1 MNYQSPSP
9 HTDARE
15 SRAERGRQLG
25 ELTPPIRDK
34 FLSDDE
40 FGATGER
47 LASRAEA
54 PLQSFRTFDFRGRE
68 RDNEKVIETCYE
80 ATAHAAKEGYPISPA
95 AEWLLDNHHLVEAN
109 LRQVRRDLPI
119 KFYDQLPDTSVEGAD
134 QKVPRVLA
142 LAWTY
147 VAHTNSVFSSHTLT
161 AITEGFQ
168 SVETLKIGEIW
179 AIPAF
184 LRFVLLENLR
194 RVSER
199 VQHGRELRQKANALA
214 DRMLAAETDK
224 EAEQEF
230 GQALADMSEH
240 SFSAQLLYRLRDGSD
255 RAQTVLRWLEDAFEQ
270 EGVEAEEML
279 IAQQNSI
286 SSANVIVGNIISS
299 LRAIDDMDWITW
311 FESLS
316 AVDRRLRASTDFGL
330 LDPRS
335 RNRYRERIETLAR
348 RSKTSEMEVTD
359 TVIEMARQGADQPD
373 PLIVG
378 NIGYYLLGNG
388 IEALRDRVGY
398 RRRPRERVRL
408 LFSRLG
414 WLGIAL
420 PVAILTAIILAVAA
434 MAIGAIE
441 GAGAAV
447 ILMVLLALPASEA
460 AMGIFNMLSSYMVR
474 PYHMPGYEYRD
485 GIPRDARTLVVVPCM
500 IGDRDTIDEL
510 VRNLEVH
517 YLSNPSGETYFA
529 LLSDW
534 PDAVAEERPEDREL
548 LDYAQRTIDTL
559 AETYAHTGRRRFFL
573 LHRRRVYEEV
583 DDVWMGWERKRGKLE
598 ELFDLIRGETHTTYL
613 TPAHALP
620 EDIAFVLTLDSDTRL
635 PRDMVAK
642 LVGKMA
648 HPLNAPINDP
658 DSNRVTGGY
667 GILQPRITPSLT
679 TGEEA
684 SAFQRMFSS
693 NRGLDPYVFAV
704 SDTYQDVFREGSFTG
719 KGLIHV
725 DAFRQAMAERI
736 EDNTVLS
743 HDLLEGALA
752 RSALVT
758 DVEFVE
764 DFPTKYSVEVGR
776 QHRWIRGDWQLLPFI
791 FGGDPDVTPLNRFKM
806 VDNLRRSILPVAWV
820 LASIAGWTKFGV
832 WPALVWQL
840 VLIAMLI
847 ISPLISMFM
856 GFLSPPVGVTVR
868 SHLRT
873 YGWELLTLLGQT
885 GLRVAFMAHTA
896 WYAADAVGRTLYRL
910 FVSRRQLLEW
920 KTAAQMQK
928 SAAGSPLAYLELMWP
943 SSAIAAI
950 GFILAIAYGND
961 SALVALPVTVAWFL
975 APLIAWQVS
984 RSAETDDRFFVSR
997 DEQRALRR
1005 IARRTWRYFETYVSE
1020 EHNHLPPDNFQEDP
1034 EPVIAARTS
1043 PTNIGLYLIS
1053 TVSARDLGW
1062 IGFEE
1067 MLSRIEAT
1075 LITLRRMEKHRGHLY
1090 NWYDTK
1096 NLQPLPP
1103 RYISAVDSG
1112 NLAGHLIVV
1121 SSALREAA
1129 AAPAAFMHADV
1140 EGIRDTATIVAEV
1153 LEDIPNDRR
1162 TIRPLRARIQE
1173 RLDSFVTAL
1182 DRGAAVTSVKATG
1195 LMTVAQEIERL
1206 ALDIDLEVDSDN
1218 SRRLV
1223 CWSSALIRTCEAHF
1237 NDPGTSREV
1246 MDRLRRRLIDVS
1258 ETARGIA
1265 FDMEFGFLM
1274 NRKRRLLSIGYR
1286 VEEGELDDSCYDLLA
1301 SEARLTSLFAIA
1313 KGDLPNEHWFRLGR
1327 PVVPVSGRA
1336 TLASWSG
1343 SMFEYLMPPLVMHER
1358 QGGLLY
1364 QTNRMVVR
1372 VQQRYARELGVPW
1385 GISESAYNA
1394 RDHLLTYQYSNF
1406 GVPSLGL
1413 KRDLARNAV
1422 IAPYATML
1430 ACQVAPS
1437 DAIRN
1442 MDRLRKI
1449 GAQGAYGFYESV
1461 DFTPSRLPKGEKC
1474 AVIRAYFAHHQG
1486 MSICAAAN
1494 VVTSGRL
1501 RELFHSDPVIEAAE
1515 LLLQERAPR
1524 TVAPVSRSEEVMR
1537 QKRNGGALAAPAMQ
1551 IYDEPALLDRRTQL
1565 LSNGHYNVMVTATG
1579 AGYSRWNG
1587 LAITR
1592 WRPDPVEDSWGQYI
1606 FLRDVAT
1613 GQWWSTTSQPR
1624 SAPDERSVA
1633 VFTDS
1638 QAEFRKRVGT
1648 IQSHLDILVT
1658 TEGDG
1663 EGRRLTLANTGSADR
1678 LIEVTSFAELVLS
1691 ADQAD
1696 MAHPAFSKMFVRTE
1710 IDPAGDAIIATRN
1723 KRTLGEPDIHVAH
1736 LITETAGQKRAT
1748 QFETDRRAFIGRERG
1763 LSSAKAFD
1771 PGAELSGSVGFTL
1784 DPIMSLRRIV
1794 RIPAGKKATVTFWT
1808 LAAADRETLND
1819 RIIHYRH
1826 TETFNHESQ
1835 LAWTRSQV
1843 QLRHINITSEDAET
1857 FQRLA
1862 RYLIYPDM
1870 DFRIGD
1876 EAVRDGLASQS
1887 ALWPLGISGD
1897 HPIFVL
1903 RTDDENDL
1911 KIVSEA
1917 LAMQEYLRSRGH
1929 VFDLVIL
1936 NERATSY
1943 AQDMQQAVDIL
1954 CDNARHRGL
1963 SDASRAHIFAVR
1975 RDLVDETAYNALLA
1989 ASRITLHTRNG
2000 RLSQQLARLEGEAE
2014 EQTPAPLFPVQREES
2029 LPTAIP
2035 HPATVDKTG
2044 DDLLFWNGVGGFDP
2058 ETGEYVV
2065 RLTGTER
2072 TPQPWINVI
2081 SGKDFGF
2088 HVSAGGAAFTWSIN
2102 SRDYQ
2107 LTPWSNDPV
2116 LNRPGEALYIRD
2128 LESGITLTPFAALAG
2143 AASEPY
2149 EARHGTGY
2157 STFRSAGG
2165 GLRLTATMAMAY
2177 GRNAKVTRLRIAN
2190 EFDRPRKLRL
2200 YAFAE
2205 WVLGNN
2211 GNQSA
2216 PFIVSQFD
2224 DSSGVLSATN
2234 PYSVDFSGR
2243 HAFLALSTPVSSH
2256 TASRR
2261 CFIGRQSVRYPQA
2274 VAEGAALDDSMAIG
2288 GDPCAALASDIEVP
2302 ADGSVEVLVILGDGE
2317 SAEDASSMANA
2328 LREEGF
2334 DQQLAAARDE
2344 WDAFLGTLQVETP
2357 DPAMN
2362 IMVNRW
2368 LPYQALACR
2377 IRARS
2382 AFYQASGAYGFRDQL
2397 QDTSALLLQDPS
2409 YAKAQILN
2417 AAGRQFPEGDVQH
2430 WWLPRTGAGVRTMIS
2445 DDVVWL
2451 GYLTAHYVRVTGDTA
2466 FLDTMLPFIDGPALE
2481 PGEHDAFYT
2490 PEVLDGDVSLY
2501 EHCARALDLGCARR
2515 GENGLPLIL
2524 GGDWNDGMNR
2534 VGEEGHGTSVWLG
2547 WFMAGGLSAMIPLA
2561 DARGDEARVERW
2573 SARRDELRTAL
2584 QKEGWDGEWYRRG
2597 SFDDGTPLGSHTS
2610 DECQIDTIAQSWS
2623 VLSGEGDPER
2633 SHQALDKV
2641 LEILTDDEVK
2651 IIKLFTPPFQHTEKN
2666 PGYIKGYPP
2675 GVRENGGQYTHGAIW
2690 TAYALAEM
2698 GRPDDAWKA
2707 YSHLLPINH
2716 ALNEEDM
2723 ERYRVEPYVVAADIY
2738 GEEDRRGRGGW
2749 TWYTGSA
2756 GWLYRCSVEAI
2767 LGIRRQGD
2775 KLFVK
2780 PAIPSH
2786 WDGYVATLRQNGATY
2801 RIEAKRESGQIVV
2814 RVNGQTE
2821 ETEGEGF
2828 ALN

>member
-1 MNYQSPSP
+1 MNYQSPASKLDNVEP
-9 HTDARE
+9 SVGIGPQNR
-15 SRAERGRQLG
+15 R
-25 ELTPPIRDK
+25 LTPPIRDK

-47 LASRAEA
+47 LASTAQA
-54 PLQSFRTFDFRGRE
+54 PLQFFQPFDFRRRE
-68 RDNEKVIETCYE
+68 RDNEKVIDACYE
-80 ATAHAAKEGYPISPA
+80 STAHAAKEGYPISPA
-95 AEWLLDNHHLVEAN
+95 AEWLLDNHHLVEEN

-119 KFYDQLPDTSVEGAD
+119 KFYNQLPSTAVKDAGQE
-134 QKVPRVLA
+134 VPRVLA

-147 VAHTNSVFSSHTLT
+147 VAHTNSAFSSHTLT

-168 SVETLKIGEIW
+168 SVKTLKIGEIW

-194 RVSER
+194 RASER
-199 VQHGRELRQKANALA
+199 VQLGRELRQKANDLA
-214 DRMLAAETDK
+214 DRMLAAETDE
-224 EAEQEF
+224 EAERQF
-230 GQALADMSEH
+230 TQSRCDIAEH
-240 SFSAQLLYRLRDGSD
+240 AFSAQLLYRLRDGSE
-255 RAQTVLRWLEDAFEQ
+255 RAQTVLQWLEKAFAED
-270 EGVEAEEML
+270 GVEAEEML
-279 IAQQNSI
+279 IAQQNSV

-299 LRAIDDMDWITW
+299 LRAIDDMDWISW
-311 FESLS
+311 FEGLS
-316 AVDRRLRASTDFGL
+316 AVDRRLRVTTDFEL

-348 RSKTSEMEVTD
+348 RSNSSEMEVTD
-359 TVIEMARQGADQPD
+359 TVIEMARQGAELPD

-378 NIGYYLLGNG
+378 NIGYYLVGNG
-388 IEALRDRVGY
+388 IEALRDRLGY
-398 RRRPRERVRL
+398 RRRPRERMRL

-414 WLGIAL
+414 WFGIAL
-420 PVAILTAIILAVAA
+420 PVTLLTLSFLAVAA

-441 GAGAAV
+441 GAAAAA
-447 ILMVLLALPASEA
+447 ILLLLLALPASEA
-460 AMGIFNMLSSYMVR
+460 AMGIFNMLSSYMVQ

-485 GIPRDARTLVVVPCM
+485 GIPREARTLVVVPCM

-510 VRNLEVH
+510 ARNLEVH
-517 YLSNPSGETYFA
+517 YLSNPLGETYFA

-534 PDAVAEERPEDREL
+534 PDADVEERSEDSEL
-548 LDYAQRTIDTL
+548 LEYAQRTIDTL

-598 ELFDLIRGETHTTYL
+598 ELFDVLRGETHTTYMK
-613 TPAHALP
+613 PAHALP
-620 EDIAFVLTLDSDTRL
+620 DDIAFVLTLDSDTRL
-635 PRDMVAK
+635 PRDTVTK

-764 DFPTKYSVEVGR
+764 DFPTKYAVEVGR

-791 FGGDPDVTPLNRFKM
+791 FGSDSDITPLNRFKM
-806 VDNLRRSILPVAWV
+806 IDNLRRSLLPIAWV
-820 LASIAGWTKFGV
+820 LASIAGWVKFGV

-840 VLIAMLI
+840 VLIAVLI
-847 ISPLISMFM
+847 ISPVVSLFM
-856 GFLSPPVGVTVR
+856 GFLSPPVGVTIR

-943 SSAIAAI
+943 SSVIAAI
-950 GFILAIAYGND
+950 GLMLALSYGND
-961 SALVALPVTVAWFL
+961 SAFVALPITVAWFF
-975 APLIAWQVS
+975 APLVAWQVS
-984 RSAETDDRFFVSR
+984 RSAETDDRFFVSQ

-1005 IARRTWRYFETYVSE
+1005 IARRTWRYFETFVSE

-1034 EPVIAARTS
+1034 EAVVAARTS

-1075 LITLRRMEKHRGHLY
+1075 LVTLRRMEKHRGHLY

-1096 NLQPLPP
+1096 SLQPLPP

-1121 SSALREAA
+1121 SSALKEAA
-1129 AAPAAFMHADV
+1129 AAPAAFMHADA
-1140 EGIRDTATIVAEV
+1140 EGIRDAATIVSEA
-1153 LEDIPNDRR
+1153 LDDIPNDRR
-1162 TIRPLRARIQE
+1162 TIRPLRARLTE

-1182 DRGAAVTSVKATG
+1182 DRGAAITSVKATG

-1206 ALDIDLEVDSDN
+1206 ALDIDLEVSSDN

-1223 CWSSALIRTCEAHF
+1223 FWSSALVRTCEAHF
-1237 NDPGTSREV
+1237 NDPGTSRET
-1246 MDRLRRRLIDVS
+1246 MDRLRRRLTDVS
-1258 ETARGIA
+1258 ETARGLA

-1274 NRKRRLLSIGYR
+1274 NKRRRLLSIGYR
-1286 VEEGELDDSCYDLLA
+1286 VDEAELDDSCYDLLA

-1313 KGDLPNEHWFRLGR
+1313 KGDVPNEHWFRLGR

-1394 RDHLLTYQYSNF
+1394 RDHMLTYQYSNF

-1422 IAPYATML
+1422 VAPYATML
-1430 ACQVAPS
+1430 ASQVSPS

-1442 MDRLRKI
+1442 MDRLRDI

-1474 AVIRAYFAHHQG
+1474 AVIRSYFAHHQG

-1537 QKRNGGALAAPAMQ
+1537 QKRDGSALAAPAMQ
-1551 IYDEPALLDRRTQL
+1551 IYDEPTHSDRRTHL

-1606 FLRDVAT
+1606 FLRDAAT
-1613 GQWWSTTSQPR
+1613 GQWWSTTGEPR
-1624 SAPDERSVA
+1624 SAPNERSVA

-1648 IQSHLDILVT
+1648 ISSSLDILVT

-1663 EGRRLTLANTGSADR
+1663 EGRRLTLSNSGSADR

-1748 QFETDRRAFIGRERG
+1748 QFETDRRAFIGRERN
-1763 LSSAKAFD
+1763 LASASAFD
-1771 PGAELSGSVGFTL
+1771 PGAELTGSSGFTL

-1794 RIPAGKKATVTFWT
+1794 RIPAGKKATITFWT

-1819 RIIHYRH
+1819 RIAHYRH

-1870 DFRIGD
+1870 DLRIGED
-1876 EAVRDGLASQS
+1876 AVRDGLASQS

-1917 LAMQEYLRSRGH
+1917 LAMQEYLRGRGH

-1936 NERATSY
+1936 NERVTSY

-1954 CDNARHRGL
+1954 CENARHRGL
-1963 SDASRAHIFAVR
+1963 SDAARSHIFAVR
-1975 RDLVDETAYNALLA
+1975 HDLMDQATYDALLA
-1989 ASRITLHTRNG
+1989 AARITLHTRNG
-2000 RLSQQLARLEGEAE
+2000 RLSQQLARLGSETEDDLSV
-2014 EQTPAPLFPVQREES
+2014 PLFAREDEKP

-2035 HPATVDKTG
+2035 QPAAVAKSG
-2044 DDLLFWNGVGGFDP
+2044 DDLLFWNGMGGFDP

-2065 RLTGTER
+2065 RMTGGER

-2116 LNRPGEALYIRD
+2116 LNRPGEALYVRD

-2149 EARHGTGY
+2149 EARHGMGY
-2157 STFRSAGG
+2157 SAFHAAGG
-2165 GLRLTATMAMAY
+2165 GLRLDATMAMAD
-2177 GRNAKVTRLRIAN
+2177 GRNAKLTRLRIQN
-2190 EFDRPRKLRL
+2190 EFDRPRRLRL
-2200 YAFAE
+2200 YAVAE

-2211 GNQSA
+2211 GSQSA
-2216 PFIVSQFD
+2216 PFIASDFNEE
-2224 DSSGVLSATN
+2224 SGVLSATN

-2243 HAFLALSTPVSSH
+2243 YAFLALSTPVSSH

-2261 CFIGRQSVRYPQA
+2261 NFIGGQSIRFPQA
-2274 VAEGAALDDSMAIG
+2274 VAEGAALDNTTAIG
-2288 GDPCAALASDIEVP
+2288 GDPCAALTSDIDVP
-2302 ADGSVEVLVILGDGE
+2302 ANGTVEVLIILGDSE
-2317 SAEDASSMANA
+2317 SAEQASEMAQA
-2328 LREEGF
+2328 LRDEGF
-2334 DQQLAAARDE
+2334 EPQLAATKAE
-2344 WDAFLGTLQVETP
+2344 WDEFLGTLQVETP

-2362 IMVNRW
+2362 LMVNHW

-2409 YAKAQILN
+2409 YAQAQILN

-2451 GYLTAHYVRVTGDTA
+2451 GYLTAHYVRVTGDTG
-2466 FLDTMLPFIDGPALE
+2466 FLDSELPFIQGPALE
-2481 PGEHDAFYT
+2481 PGAHDAFYT
-2490 PEVLDGDVSLY
+2490 PEVLDETVSLY

-2534 VGEEGHGTSVWLG
+2534 VGEEGRGTSVWLG

-2561 DARGDEARVERW
+2561 EARGDQARVERW
-2573 SARRDELRTAL
+2573 AARRDELREAL
-2584 QKEGWDGEWYRRG
+2584 QNEGWDGDWYRRG
-2597 SFDDGTPLGSHTS
+2597 SFDDGTPLGSHRS
-2610 DECQIDTIAQSWS
+2610 DECRIDTIAQSWS
-2623 VLSGEGDPER
+2623 VLSGEGNPER
-2633 SHQALDKV
+2633 SGKALDKV

-2651 IIKLFTPPFQHTEKN
+2651 IIKLFTPPFQHTAKN

-2716 ALNEEDM
+2716 ALSETDM
-2723 ERYRVEPYVVAADIY
+2723 QRYRVEPYVVAADIY

-2767 LGIRRQGD
+2767 LGIRRQGER
-2775 KLFVK
+2775 LFVK

-2786 WDGYVATLRQNGATY
+2786 WDGYSATLRQNGLSY
-2801 RIEAKRESGQIVV
+2801 RIEAERIDGRIVV
-2814 RVNGQTE
+2814 RVNGLE
-2821 ETEGEGF
+2821 EQSEGEGF
-2828 ALN
+2828 VLN

>member
-1 MNYQSPSP
+1 MNDQSPAADFE
-9 HTDARE
+9 TLDTTAGNQLE
-15 SRAERGRQLG
+15 SDTI
-25 ELTPPIRDK
+25 TPAIRDR

-40 FGATGER
+40 LRAAGER
-47 LASRAEA
+47 LASGTETS
-54 PLQSFRTFDFRGRE
+54 LQAFRPFDFRHRE
-68 RDNEKVIETCYE
+68 RENERVIETCYE
-80 ATAHAAKEGYPISPA
+80 ATAVAARDGYTISPA
-95 AEWLLDNHHLVEAN
+95 AEWLLDNHHLVEEN
-109 LRQVRRDLPI
+109 VRQVRRDLPI
-119 KFYDQLPDTSVEGAD
+119 KFYRQLPDTKVMGAGQD
-134 QKVPRVLA
+134 VPRVLA
-142 LAWTY
+142 LTWTY
-147 VAHTNSVFSSHTLT
+147 VAHTNSVFSGRTLT

-179 AIPAF
+179 AIPAV

-199 VQHGRELRQKANALA
+199 VQHGRELRQSANQLA
-214 DRMLAAETDK
+214 DDILAAETDD
-224 EAEQEF
+224 EAKKLFRRSQSTI
-230 GQALADMSEH
+230 AEH
-240 SFSAQLLYRLRDGSD
+240 SFSAQLLYRLRDGSE
-255 RAQTVLRWLEDAFEQ
+255 RAQMILSWLEEALEE
-270 EGVEAEEML
+270 EGSDAEEVL
-279 IAQQNSI
+279 IAQQNRV
-286 SSANVIVGNIISS
+286 SSSNVVVGNIIRS
-299 LRAIDDMDWITW
+299 LRAIDDMDWTTW

-316 AVDRRLRASTDFGL
+316 AVDRRLRATTDFGL

-348 RSKTSEMEVTD
+348 RSKASEMEVTD
-359 TVIEMARQGADQPD
+359 TVIEMAREGADLPD

-378 NIGYYLLGNG
+378 NIGYYLVGNG
-388 IEALRDRVGY
+388 VEALRDRVNY
-398 RRRPRERVRL
+398 CRRPTERMRL
-408 LFSRLG
+408 LFARLS
-414 WLGIAL
+414 WFGIVL
-420 PVAILTAIILAVAA
+420 PVALLTVAILALAA
-434 MAIGAIE
+434 LTIDPIE
-441 GAGAAV
+441 GASTTA
-447 ILMVLLALPASEA
+447 ILMLLLALPASEA

-474 PYHMPGYEYRD
+474 PYHMPGYEYPQ
-485 GIPRDARTLVVVPCM
+485 GIPKEARTLVVVPCM
-500 IGDRDTIDEL
+500 INDRDTIDEL

-517 YLSNPSGETYFA
+517 YLSNPKGETYFA

-534 PDAVAEERPEDREL
+534 PDADSEEKTGDQDMLE
-548 LDYAQRTIDTL
+548 YAQRAIDEL
-559 AETYAHTGRRRFFL
+559 SETYAHTGRRFFL
-573 LHRRRVYEEV
+573 LHRARTYNET

-598 ELFDLIRGETHTTYL
+598 ELFDLIRGETHTSYL
-613 TPAHALP
+613 KPTHPLP
-620 EDIAFVLTLDSDTRL
+620 DEIAFVLTLDSDTRL
-635 PRDMVAK
+635 PRDTVTK

-658 DSNRVTGGY
+658 KTNRVTGGY

-684 SAFQRMFSS
+684 SAFQRIFST

-743 HDLLEGALA
+743 HDLLEGALV

-764 DFPTKYSVEVGR
+764 DFPTKYSVEVSR

-791 FGGDPDVTPLNRFKM
+791 FGQESDVTALNRFKM
-806 VDNLRRSILPVAWV
+806 LDNLRRSLLPIAWV
-820 LASIAGWTKFGV
+820 LASIAGWVKFDTL
-832 WPALVWQL
+832 PAFVWQV
-840 VLIAMLI
+840 VLIGMLI
-847 ISPLISMFM
+847 IAPLTTMFA
-856 GFLSPPVGVTVR
+856 GFIAPPVGVTLR

-873 YGWELLTLLGQT
+873 YGWELLSLLAQT
-885 GLRVAFMAHTA
+885 SLRVAFMAHTA

-920 KTAAQMQK
+920 KTAAQIHK
-928 SAAGSPLAYLELMWP
+928 SSGGTIASYIELMWP

-950 GFILAIAYGND
+950 GLMLAIFYGHN
-961 SALVALPVTVAWFL
+961 SVWVALPIAGAWFF

-984 RSAETDDRFFVSR
+984 RSAETEDRLFVSEDDR
-997 DEQRALRR
+997 RALRR
-1005 IARRTWRYFETYVSE
+1005 IARRTWRYFETFVTD

-1034 EPVIAARTS
+1034 EPLVAPRTS

-1067 MLSRIEAT
+1067 MLNRIEST
-1075 LITLRRMEKHRGHLY
+1075 LVTIRRMEKHRGHLY

-1096 NLQPLPP
+1096 TLQPLPP

-1129 AAPAAFMHADV
+1129 AAPAAFLHGDV
-1140 EGIRDTATIVAEV
+1140 EGIRDTATIIEEV
-1153 LEDIPNDRR
+1153 LQDIPDDRR
-1162 TIRPLRARIQE
+1162 TIRPLRARIRE
-1173 RLDSFVTAL
+1173 RLHSFVLAL

-1206 ALDIDLEVDSDN
+1206 ALDIDLEVGSHE
-1218 SRRLV
+1218 SRRLMR
-1223 CWSSALIRTCEAHF
+1223 WGTALVRTCEAHF
-1237 NDPGTSREV
+1237 NDPSTSREA
-1246 MDRLRRRLIDVS
+1246 MDRLRRRLVDVS
-1258 ETARGIA
+1258 ETARGLA

-1274 NRKRRLLSIGYR
+1274 NKQRRLLAIGYR
-1286 VEEGELDDSCYDLLA
+1286 VEEGELDESCYDLLA

-1372 VQQRYARELGVPW
+1372 VQRNYARELGVPW

-1394 RDHLLTYQYSNF
+1394 RDHMLTYQYSNF

-1413 KRDLARNAV
+1413 KRDLSRNAV

-1430 ACQVAPS
+1430 ACQVDPNEAV
-1437 DAIRN
+1437 RN
-1442 MDRLRKI
+1442 MERLRQI
-1449 GAQGAYGFYESV
+1449 GARGAYGFYESV

-1474 AVIRAYFAHHQG
+1474 AVIKAYFAHHQG

-1494 VVTSGRL
+1494 VVTAGRL

-1515 LLLQERAPR
+1515 LLLQERAPN
-1524 TVAPVSRSEEVMR
+1524 TVAPVSRPEEVLR
-1537 QKRNGGALAAPAMQ
+1537 QKNDGGALAAPAMQ
-1551 IYDEPALLDRRTQL
+1551 IYDDPATTDRRTHL
-1565 LSNGHYNVMVTATG
+1565 MSNGHYSVMVTATG
-1579 AGYSRWNG
+1579 AGYSKWNG

-1592 WRPDPVEDSWGQYI
+1592 WRPDPVEDSWGQYV
-1606 FLRDVAT
+1606 FLRDVAS
-1613 GQWWSTTSQPR
+1613 GQWWSATSQPR
-1624 SAPDERSVA
+1624 HLANERAST

-1638 QAEFRKRVGT
+1638 QAEFRKHVGT
-1648 IQSHLDILVT
+1648 IHSHMDVLVT

-1663 EGRRLTLANTGSADR
+1663 EGRRLTLSNSGTVDR

-1691 ADQAD
+1691 NDQAD

-1710 IDPAGDAIIATRN
+1710 IDRAGDAILATRN
-1723 KRTLGEPDIHVAH
+1723 KRTHGEPDIHVAH
-1736 LITETAGQKRAT
+1736 LVTENAAQRRST
-1748 QFETDRRAFIGRERG
+1748 QFETDRRAFIGRGRS
-1763 LSSAKAFD
+1763 LASAAAFD
-1771 PGAELSGSVGFTL
+1771 PGAELSGSAGFTL
-1784 DPIMSLRRIV
+1784 DPIMSLRRVV
-1794 RIPAGKKATVTFWT
+1794 RIPAGKKATITFWT
-1808 LAAADRETLND
+1808 LAAADRDTLIE
-1819 RIIHYRH
+1819 RLAHYRH

-1843 QLRHINITSEDAET
+1843 QLRHIDVTSQDAET
-1857 FQRLA
+1857 FQRIA

-1870 DFRIGD
+1870 DMRIGE
-1876 EAVRDGLASQS
+1876 EAVREGLASQS
-1887 ALWPLGISGD
+1887 ALWPLGVSGD

-1911 KIVSEA
+1911 KIVREA
-1917 LAMQEYLRSRGH
+1917 LAMQEYLRGRGLL
-1929 VFDLVIL
+1929 FDLVIL
-1936 NERATSY
+1936 NERVTSY

-1954 CDNARHRGL
+1954 CENARHRGL
-1963 SDASRAHIFAVR
+1963 SDAVRAHIFNVR
-1975 RDLVDETAYNALLA
+1975 RDLMDETTYDALLA

-2000 RLSQQLARLEGEAE
+2000 RLSEQLARLGTELETKEAPRPFAKDE
-2014 EQTPAPLFPVQREES
+2014 EVSARIIKPV
-2029 LPTAIP
+2029 
-2035 HPATVDKTG
+2035 PATISTSG
-2044 DDLLFWNGVGGFDP
+2044 EDLLFWNGMGGFDP
-2058 ETGEYVV
+2058 RSGEYVV
-2065 RLTGTER
+2065 RLSGTDR

-2107 LTPWSNDPV
+2107 LTPWTNDPV
-2116 LNRPGEALYIRD
+2116 QNRPGEALYVRD
-2128 LESGITLTPFAALAG
+2128 LDSGITLTPFAALAG

-2149 EARHGTGY
+2149 EARHGMGY
-2157 STFRSAGG
+2157 STFRAAGG
-2165 GLRLTATMAMAY
+2165 GLRLKATMAMAA
-2177 GRNAKVTRLRIAN
+2177 GHNAKLTRLRIRN

-2211 GNQSA
+2211 AGKNA
-2216 PFIVSQFD
+2216 PFIASHFD
-2224 DSSGVLSATN
+2224 DASGVITATN
-2234 PYSVDFSGR
+2234 PYSIDFSGR
-2243 HAFLALSTPVSSH
+2243 YAFLALSTDVSSH

-2261 CFIGRQSVRYPQA
+2261 NFIGTQSVSFPQI
-2274 VAEGAALDDSMAIG
+2274 VAEGAKLDDTTAIA
-2288 GDPCAALASDIEVP
+2288 GDPCAALSSDIDLP
-2302 ADGSVEVLVILGDGE
+2302 AEGSVEILVILGDSGSVSE
-2317 SAEDASSMANA
+2317 AVA
-2328 LREEGF
+2328 LADTLRQEGF
-2334 DQQLAAARDE
+2334 DTQIDAARQE
-2344 WDAFLGTLQVETP
+2344 WDSFLGTLQVETP
-2357 DPAMN
+2357 DQAMN
-2362 IMVNRW
+2362 LMVNHW

-2409 YAKAQILN
+2409 YARAQILN

-2451 GYLTAHYVRVTGDTA
+2451 GYLTAHYVRVTGDTG
-2466 FLDTMLPFIDGPALE
+2466 FLDTKLPFIDGRQLE

-2490 PEVLDGDVSLY
+2490 PEVLEEEASLY
-2501 EHCARALDLGCARR
+2501 EHCARALDLGCERR

-2534 VGEEGHGTSVWLG
+2534 VGEEGRGTSVWLG
-2547 WFMAGGLSAMIPLA
+2547 WFMAGGLSAMISIA
-2561 DARGDEARVERW
+2561 EARRDEDRVARW
-2573 SARRDELRTAL
+2573 TERRDELRAAL
-2584 QKEGWDGEWYRRG
+2584 QETGWDGEWYRRG
-2597 SFDDGTPLGSHTS
+2597 TFDDGTPLGSHQS
-2610 DECQIDTIAQSWS
+2610 DECRIDTIAQSWS
-2623 VLSGEGDPER
+2623 VLSGEGEEKR
-2633 SHQALDKV
+2633 SHQALNKV

-2651 IIKLFTPPFQHTEKN
+2651 IIKLFTPPFQHTDHN

-2698 GRPDDAWKA
+2698 GRADDAWKA
-2707 YSHLLPINH
+2707 YSYLLPINH
-2716 ALNEEDM
+2716 ALTEEDM
-2723 ERYRVEPYVVAADIY
+2723 QRYRVEPYVVAADIY
-2738 GEEDRRGRGGW
+2738 GEEDRKGRGGW

-2775 KLFVK
+2775 RMIVR
-2780 PAIPSH
+2780 PSIPSH
-2786 WDGYVATLRQNGATY
+2786 WEGYSAKLHQNGHEY
-2801 RIEAKRESGQIVV
+2801 HIEVERSDEKLVV
-2814 RVNGQTE
+2814 RVNGDRE

-2828 ALN
+2828 PLA